1 MAETAESAM
10 TAIDLSDPA
19 TIALLTDALT
29 AAGVSGL
36 EISRPG
42 GQLRIVV
49 AMGQEARVDVSATS
63 RTAPAATS
71 RVVVRAP
78 MAGHFYPGRQSGS
91 AAADNLPRPVSSTDI
106 LGFVRIGPVLL
117 PLAAGR
123 AGILTKQ
130 LVEPDVLVGF
140 GDPLFEIEPQ
150 S

>member
-1 MAETAESAM
+1 MS
-10 TAIDLSDPA
+10 AIDFSDPA

-49 AMGQEARVDVSATS
+49 ATGEEARVNVSS
-63 RTAPAATS
+63 TAQPASAVQP
-71 RVVVRAP
+71 VVVKAP
-78 MAGHFYPGRQSGS
+78 MAGHFCLGRPLRS
-91 AAADNLPRPVSSTDI
+91 AAADRLPRSVSAADI
-106 LGFVRIGPVLL
+106 LGFLRVGPVLL
-117 PLAAGR
+117 PLGAGR

-130 LVEPDVLVGF
+130 LAEPDALVGF